1 MNKPMFPDAV
11 RSRLSYPFLGDLQL
25 NVWAILAIGL
35 AIGARWG
42 VRQPWL
48 HDDGAAR
55 WIAALLPLIPSYLY
69 ARRLIRWTNGHD
81 EMQRRILQEA
91 LVFASMWTLFLRM
104 AMDLFTA
111 SHGEAPFGLKS
122 GLGVEGTFGAMC
134 VLYIIGCALANRRYQ

>member
-35 AIGARWG
+35 AIGVRWG

-48 HDDGAAR
+48 QDGAVR
-55 WIAALLPLIPSYLY
+55 GMAALLPLIPSYLY
-69 ARRLIRWTNGHD
+69 ARRLIRWTNGQD

-91 LVFASMWTLFLRM
+91 LVFAAMWTVFLRM

-111 SHGEAPFGLKS
+111 LFGETPFGLRS